1 MATNIS
7 IKLDV
12 TKIDKAKLYKGDKGT
27 YLDATILMK
36 DEPDQYGNIG
46 MIVQN
51 VSKEEREAGVKGAIL
66 GNVKYIVKQ
75 VQPVKAVESDFSSDL
90 PF

>member
-66 GNVKYIVKQ
+66 GNVKYINKQ
-75 VQPVKAVESDFSSDL
+75 VQQAKSVEVDFSSDL